1 MKIAV
6 AGKGGAG
13 KTTVSGTLARAFAR
27 ADHEVLALDADANP
41 MLGVSLGVGPERT
54 ELLLGVR
61 QGLEAGEVEH
71 EPTIEGMVERFG
83 ADAPDGIRL
92 VVASRIETDSPGC
105 QCCGVSADQ
114 LLRELEDGHRTVICD
129 LEAGLGTLV
138 RMEPGNV
145 DVVVVVANP
154 TAKALE
160 VARRAIEIASDKDTE
175 MVVLANRVRDDADL
189 EAIREVLGEDR
200 ELIVIPEDPA
210 IARADR
216 DGLAPIDIDEN
227 APGVTAL
234 VALADR
240 LAGAPVAA

>member
-13 KTTVSGTLARAFAR
+13 KTTVSGTLARALAR
-27 ADHEVLALDADANP
+27 AGHEVLALDADANP

-61 QGLEAGEVEH
+61 QGLETGEVEH

-83 ADAPDGIRL
+83 ADAPDGVRL
-92 VVASRIETDSPGC
+92 VVASRIDNDSPGC
-105 QCCGVSADQ
+105 QCCGVSPDQ

-129 LEAGLGTLV
+129 LEAGLGTLT
-138 RMEPGNV
+138 RLAPGNADAV
-145 DVVVVVANP
+145 LVVANP
-154 TAKALE
+154 SAKALE
-160 VARRAIEIASDKDTE
+160 VARRAVEIASDKTE
-175 MVVLANRVRDDADL
+175 VIVLANRVRDQSDL
-189 EAIREVLGEDR
+189 DDIRAVLGEER
-200 ELIVIPEDPA
+200 ELIVIPEDTV

-216 DGLAPIDIDEN
+216 DGLAPIDLDEDS
-227 APGVTAL
+227 PGVTAL

-240 LAGAPVAA
+240 LAGAPVPA